1 MLARAARRPRAFGRA
16 LPRRVAMLSVH
27 TSPLHQPG
35 TGDAGG
41 MNVYIVELAKRLAAI
56 DIEVEIF
63 TRATTGALPPAV
75 ELAPGVLV
83 RHVDAGPYE
92 GLAKE
97 DLPAQLCAFTHGVMQ
112 AWAGHRPGHYD
123 LVHSHY
129 WLSGHVGWL
138 AAERWG
144 TPLVHAMH
152 TMAKVK
158 NAALAVGDTPEPA
171 ARVIGETQIVRAAD
185 RLIANTDEEAGELI
199 RHYESDPAKVAVVH
213 PGVNLD
219 RFRPAPPQ
227 DLSYATNAQVTPY
240 GTAHGA
246 TRDTG
251 HGAPRD
257 TRHEAPRDTKSGPT
271 TSGPTDTPTGRTTTG
286 RTPTGRD
293 RTAHDHPLHEGPT
306 HPTPPHFDPAVI
318 AASRAAARERLGLPQ
333 HALVPLFA
341 GRIQPLKAPDI
352 VLRAV
357 AHLLTEHPSL
367 RDRVVLPI
375 VGGPSG
381 SGLAKP
387 EGLHKLAAQLGIA
400 DLVRFRP
407 PVGQEQLADWYRA
420 ASVLVMPSYSE
431 SFGLVAIEAQA
442 CGTPVVAAAVG
453 GLPVAVR
460 DGVSGFL
467 IDGHD
472 PAHYAR
478 ALRRFAFDPTLATRM
493 GVDAAR
499 HAHSFGWD
507 RAAAATADVYG
518 AALHERRGRLRS
530 THG

>member
-1 MLARAARRPRAFGRA
+1 MSQYVSRLRSRSHGPFPGRSGLRLPGAVRR
-16 LPRRVAMLSVH
+16 PRRVAMLSVH

-41 MNVYIVELAKRLAAI
+41 MNVYIVELARKLASLN
-56 DIEVEIF
+56 IEVEIF
-63 TRATTGALPPAV
+63 TRATTGTLPPAV

-97 DLPAQLCAFTHGVMQ
+97 ELPAQLCAFTHGVMQ
-112 AWAGHRPGHYD
+112 AWAGHRPGYYD

-144 TPLVHAMH
+144 VPLVHAMH

-158 NAALAVGDTPEPA
+158 NAALAAGDTPEPA

-185 RLIANTDEEAGELI
+185 RLIANTDEEAAELM
-199 RHYESDPAKVAVVH
+199 RHYEAGPDKVAVVH

-219 RFRPAPPQ
+219 RFRPSGPAAP
-227 DLSYATNAQVTPY
+227 ST
-240 GTAHGA
+240 
-246 TRDTG
+246 
-251 HGAPRD
+251 GAPVTDED
-257 TRHEAPRDTKSGPT
+257 TS
-271 TSGPTDTPTGRTTTG
+271 
-286 RTPTGRD
+286 
-293 RTAHDHPLHEGPT
+293 
-306 HPTPPHFDPAVI
+306 
-318 AASRAAARERLGLPQ
+318 ASRSAARARLGLPQ
-333 HALVPLFA
+333 DALIPLFA

-352 VLRAV
+352 LLRAV
-357 AHLLTEHPSL
+357 AVLLDEDPSL
-367 RDRVVLPI
+367 RSRLVVPV

-387 EGLHKLAAQLGIA
+387 EGLQKLAARLGIA
-400 DLVRFRP
+400 DVVRFRP

-442 CGTPVVAAAVG
+442 CGTPVIAAAVG
-453 GLPVAVR
+453 GLPVAVH

-467 IDGHD
+467 ISGHD
-472 PAHYAR
+472 PADYAR
-478 ALRRFAFDPTLATRM
+478 ALGRFARDTALAGRM
-493 GVDAAR
+493 GAAAAR
-499 HAHSFGWD
+499 HARSFGWD
-507 RAAAATADVYG
+507 TAAAATAEVYT
-518 AALHERRGRLRS
+518 AAMQERRRHLRS
-530 THG
+530 PHG